1 MARNRYYED
10 EKTVYK
16 FSGKSVK
23 KALKFCVPYRKII
36 ITMTVMMLVMSFVSL
51 LPTMINSYIVDY
63 VIGKK
68 GAFGLDWLT
77 LAAVLVGA
85 YALAVIGNAVF
96 SYFRTLYMTKAG
108 HAIVRDMRYSA
119 FTRLQ
124 KLAFDYYDS
133 RPSGKILV
141 RVTSYL
147 DELAG
152 VFSNSV
158 MMLVVDF
165 AKIIII
171 AAWLFIID
179 YRLATIVL
187 VVTVPMAVCILL
199 IRKTLSRR
207 RRAYR
212 NKRSNRTAYIA
223 ENIQGNTITKLFNRV
238 DKNVGIEKGLNAEVL
253 GRWNSITHVNELHFP
268 IMEGFSYIGLGLV
281 YAVVIY
287 MVTSGLG
294 LGTLTMGKLISFI
307 SYMGMLSFPLNDMAN
322 ILQQITMATSNLE
335 SVFEVIETEPTVCDK
350 EGAEELPPI
359 EGDVSFRDVTFGYEP
374 SHPVLDHVSFDV
386 PKGKTVALVGPT
398 GAGKTTVVSLISRFY
413 DVGAGTITIDGHDI
427 SRVTLYS
434 LRRQVGVM
442 MQDSFIFSGTII
454 DNIRYARPEAT
465 DEQCIAAAKLVSA
478 DEFIRKLPDG
488 YYTKT
493 SEQGGGLSTGERQLI
508 SFARVVLTDPKILIL
523 DEATSSIDTHTEESI
538 RKALDVILA
547 GRTSFVIAHRLST
560 IRKADCIFYIADK
573 GIAEA
578 GTHAE
583 LMEKKGKYYALVHS
597 NRDISDSARDE

>member
-158 MMLVVDF
+158 MMLVVDL

-223 ENIQGNTITKLFNRV
+223 ENIQGNTVTKLFNRV

-307 SYMGMLSFPLNDMAN
+307 SYMGMLSSPLNDMAN

-478 DEFIRKLPDG
+478 DEFIKKLPDG

>member
-179 YRLATIVL
+179 YRLAMIVL

-223 ENIQGNTITKLFNRV
+223 ENIQGNTVTKLFNRV

-335 SVFEVIETEPTVCDK
+335 SVFEAIETEPTVCDK

-523 DEATSSIDTHTEESI
+523 DEATSSIDAHTEESI

>member
-223 ENIQGNTITKLFNRV
+223 ENIQGNTVTKLFNRV

-560 IRKADCIFYIADK
+560 IRKADYIFYIADK

>member
-223 ENIQGNTITKLFNRV
+223 ENIQGNTVTKLFNRV

-538 RKALDVILA
+538 RKALDAILA

>member
-223 ENIQGNTITKLFNRV
+223 ENIQGNTVTKLFNRV

>member
-10 EKTVYK
+10 EKAVYK
-16 FSGKSVK
+16 FNGKSVK
-23 KALKFCVPYRKII
+23 KALKFCLPYRKTI
-36 ITMTVMMLVMSFVSL
+36 ITMTVLMLVMSFVSL

-63 VIGKK
+63 VISKT
-68 GAFGLDWLT
+68 GAFGLDWVA
-77 LAAVLVGA
+77 LAVVLLSA

-96 SYFRTLYMTKAG
+96 SYFRTLYMTKTG
-108 HAIVRDMRYSA
+108 HAIVRDMRHAA

-141 RVTSYL
+141 RVTNYL

-158 MMLVVDF
+158 MMLIVDF
-165 AKIIII
+165 AKILII

-179 YRLATIVL
+179 YRLATVVL
-187 VVTVPMAVCILL
+187 VVTVPMAICILL

-223 ENIQGNTITKLFNRV
+223 ENIQGNTVTKLFNRV
-238 DKNVGIEKGLNAEVL
+238 DKNVGIERGLNGEVL
-253 GRWNSITHVNELHFP
+253 HRWNRITHVNELHYP

-294 LGTLTMGKLISFI
+294 LGTLSMGKLISFI
-307 SYMGMLSFPLNDMAN
+307 SYMSMLSFPLNDMAN

-335 SVFEVIETEPTVCDK
+335 SVFEVIETEPTVYDG
-350 EGAEELPPI
+350 EGAEELPPV
-359 EGDVSFRDVTFGYEP
+359 EGNVSFKDVTFGYEP
-374 SHPVLDHVSFDV
+374 GLPVLDHVSFDV

-413 DVGAGTITIDGHDI
+413 DVNAGSIEIDGHDI

-442 MQDSFIFSGTII
+442 MQDSFIFTGTII

-465 DEQCIAAAKLVSA
+465 DEECIAAAKLVSA

-493 SEQGGGLSTGERQLI
+493 GEQGGQLSTGERQLI

-523 DEATSSIDTHTEESI
+523 DEATSSIDTHTEENI
-538 RKALDVILA
+538 RKALDVILE

-573 GIAEA
+573 GVAEA

-597 NRDISDSARDE
+597 NRDITDRE

>member
-158 MMLVVDF
+158 MMLVVDL

-223 ENIQGNTITKLFNRV
+223 ENIQGNTVTKLFNRV

>member
-36 ITMTVMMLVMSFVSL
+36 STMTVMMLVMSFVSL

-179 YRLATIVL
+179 YRLAMIVL

-223 ENIQGNTITKLFNRV
+223 ENIQGNTVTKLFNRV

>member
-223 ENIQGNTITKLFNRV
+223 ENIQGNTVTKLFNRV

-307 SYMGMLSFPLNDMAN
+307 SYMGMLSSPLNDMAN

-547 GRTSFVIAHRLST
+547 DRTSFVIAHRLST

>member
-223 ENIQGNTITKLFNRV
+223 ENIQGNTVTKLFNRV

-413 DVGAGTITIDGHDI
+413 DVGAGMITIDGHDI